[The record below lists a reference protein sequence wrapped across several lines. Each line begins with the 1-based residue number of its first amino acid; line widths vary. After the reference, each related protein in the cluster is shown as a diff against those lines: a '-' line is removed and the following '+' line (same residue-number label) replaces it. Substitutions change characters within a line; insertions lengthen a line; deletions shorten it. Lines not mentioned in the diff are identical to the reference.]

1 MGLENV
7 VSDILKSAQDEVS
20 AITAERDSEVSKII
34 EEAKRR
40 GERITGEMVASAEA
54 EAGRISKQE
63 LSGAN
68 LEVRRMLLNM
78 RKEIL
83 DETYRQALK
92 RIRELDSTALL
103 QSLIGAQSGDATR
116 VYSSQQDRSTVEQLC
131 TDRSI
136 KYAGDIDCIGGILLE
151 TDDRTVR
158 LDYTFDTIMDE
169 VSERSMKRVSQI
181 LFEQT

>member
-68 LEVRRMLLNM
+68 LEVRRMILNM

-92 RIRELDSTALL
+92 RIRELDSASLL
-103 QSLIGAQSGDATR
+103 RSLINAQSGDATR
-116 VYSSQQDRSTVEQLC
+116 VYSSQQDRPTVEQLC

-136 KYAGDIDCIGGILLE
+136 NYAGDIDCIGGILLE